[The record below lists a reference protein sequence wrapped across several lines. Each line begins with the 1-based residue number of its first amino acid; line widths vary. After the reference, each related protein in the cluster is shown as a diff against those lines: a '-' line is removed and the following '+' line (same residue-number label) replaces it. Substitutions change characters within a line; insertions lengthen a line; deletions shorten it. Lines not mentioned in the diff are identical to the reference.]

1 MIKGSGRRGLGVQ
14 VYNMRISSWSR
25 EGGSNVL
32 ICEGGRRVFGDMV
45 ESKVVIYV
53 EIYPRIVGERVD
65 GGRMLDV
72 IRV

>member
-1 MIKGSGRRGLGVQ
+1 
-14 VYNMRISSWSR
+14 
-25 EGGSNVL
+25 
-32 ICEGGRRVFGDMV
+32 MV

-72 IRV
+72 RV